1 MVDLV
6 KPSQYVLFTRGFEVA
21 HIALSTF
28 AFHRL
33 TRHTFYASPSRREPP
48 RPETA
53 CLRPT
58 SRLMEGSFHA
68 KSSASESAF
77 RNICRV
83 WGSYAPF
90 RLPQHFSKPIHVDLP
105 ISHAGAFKYWVEY
118 SGSNGERITG
128 REGFFNIDP
137 ILKSKARSPILSDDL
152 KILPPGEGAIL
163 SDKLV
168 NVPLDG
174 LAILT
179 VVSKW
184 MGPTEQ
190 WRPHF
195 KEAKDRGYT
204 MLHYTPLQQRGESDS
219 PYSIRSQLDYDRT
232 LFGTVVDQEEGRM
245 RIEEVLTI
253 ARDEYGLL
261 SLTDVVLNH
270 TANDTPWL
278 VDHPEAGFS
287 PANTPH
293 LTPAFELDS
302 AIIDFSGSLAA
313 KGLPTS
319 VQSENDVNVLI
330 AAFDKAVRSLNLW
343 QYYVLDSAREKDSV
357 NAALAAGN
365 IEPWT
370 GPNIRGRNVGDLAD
384 ILRAEKKII
393 GFGQLASRHNV
404 RVDGTVAAGFV
415 QAAFADIKDHD
426 ALANAWVKVVD
437 VLNVP
442 LYAEWEADTEAA
454 IGNVRNRLRY
464 TRLDANGPRLGEI
477 TKQ

>member
-1 MVDLV
+1 MVDPA

-53 CLRPT
+53 CSKRTFL
-58 SRLMEGSFHA
+58 LMEGSFHA
-68 KSSASESAF
+68 TSSASESAF
-77 RNICRV
+77 RSIRYF
-83 WGSYAPF
+83 WGSYALF

-137 ILKSKARSPILSDDL
+137 ILKSKARSPVLSEDL
-152 KILPPGEGAIL
+152 KIPPPGQGAIL

-168 NVPLDG
+168 NIPLDG

-232 LFGTVVDQEEGRM
+232 LFGTDVDQEEGRM
-245 RIEEVLTI
+245 RIEEVLTV

-302 AIIDFSGSLAA
+302 AIIDFSASLTT
-313 KGLPTS
+313 KGLPTI
-319 VQSENDVNVLI
+319 VHSESDVNVLI
-330 AAFDKAVRSLNLW
+330 AAFDKAVRGLNLW
-343 QYYVLDSAREKDSV
+343 QYYILDPAREKDSV
-357 NAALAAGN
+357 SAALTAGTV
-365 IEPWT
+365 EPWT
-370 GPNIRGRNVGDLAD
+370 GPNIKGKNVGDLAD
-384 ILRAEKKII
+384 ILRSEKKIM
-393 GFGQLASRHNV
+393 GFGQLASRFNV
-404 RVDGTVAAGFV
+404 RVDGAIAAGFV
-415 QAAFADIKDHD
+415 QAAFTDIRDND

-464 TRLDANGPRLGEI
+464 SRLDANGPKQGEI
-477 TKQ
+477 TKE

>member
-1 MVDLV
+1 M
-6 KPSQYVLFTRGFEVA
+6 
-21 HIALSTF
+21 
-28 AFHRL
+28 
-33 TRHTFYASPSRREPP
+33 
-48 RPETA
+48 
-53 CLRPT
+53 
-58 SRLMEGSFHA
+58 
-68 KSSASESAF
+68 
-77 RNICRV
+77 
-83 WGSYAPF
+83 
-90 RLPQHFSKPIHVDLP
+90 
-105 ISHAGAFKYWVEY
+105 
-118 SGSNGERITG
+118 
-128 REGFFNIDP
+128 
-137 ILKSKARSPILSDDL
+137 
-152 KILPPGEGAIL
+152 
-163 SDKLV
+163 
-168 NVPLDG
+168 
-174 LAILT
+174 
-179 VVSKW
+179 
-184 MGPTEQ
+184 
-190 WRPHF
+190 
-195 KEAKDRGYT
+195 
-204 MLHYTPLQQRGESDS
+204 QQRGESDS

-232 LFGTVVDQEEGRM
+232 LFGSVVDQEEGRM

-302 AIIDFSGSLAA
+302 AIIDFSASLAA
-313 KGLPTS
+313 KGLPMS
-319 VQSENDVNVLI
+319 VQSENDLNVLI

-343 QYYVLDSAREKDSV
+343 QYYVLDPVREKDSV

-370 GPNIRGRNVGDLAD
+370 GPNVRGRNVGDLAD

-393 GFGQLASRHNV
+393 GFGQLASRYNV
-404 RVDGTVAAGFV
+404 QIDSAVAAGFV

-442 LYAEWEADTEAA
+442 LYAEWEADIEAA

-477 TKQ
+477 TKE

>member
-53 CLRPT
+53 YLRPT
-58 SRLMEGSFHA
+58 SRLMEGFFHA

-77 RNICRV
+77 RSICRV
-83 WGSYAPF
+83 WGSYTPF

-118 SGSNGERITG
+118 TGSNGERITG

-137 ILKSKARSPILSDDL
+137 ILKSKARSPILPEDL

-168 NVPLDG
+168 NIPLDG

-195 KEAKDRGYT
+195 KEA
-204 MLHYTPLQQRGESDS
+204 
-219 PYSIRSQLDYDRT
+219 
-232 LFGTVVDQEEGRM
+232 
-245 RIEEVLTI
+245 
-253 ARDEYGLL
+253 
-261 SLTDVVLNH
+261 
-270 TANDTPWL
+270 
-278 VDHPEAGFS
+278 
-287 PANTPH
+287 
-293 LTPAFELDS
+293 
-302 AIIDFSGSLAA
+302 
-313 KGLPTS
+313 
-319 VQSENDVNVLI
+319 
-330 AAFDKAVRSLNLW
+330 
-343 QYYVLDSAREKDSV
+343 
-357 NAALAAGN
+357 
-365 IEPWT
+365 
-370 GPNIRGRNVGDLAD
+370 
-384 ILRAEKKII
+384 
-393 GFGQLASRHNV
+393 
-404 RVDGTVAAGFV
+404 
-415 QAAFADIKDHD
+415 
-426 ALANAWVKVVD
+426 
-437 VLNVP
+437 
-442 LYAEWEADTEAA
+442 
-454 IGNVRNRLRY
+454 
-464 TRLDANGPRLGEI
+464 
-477 TKQ
+477 